1 MLKVKY
7 IAVHISN
14 YSDIKE
20 TMKSCPSLYFL
31 HEFTIFR
38 DSLFTSFQY
47 SWTWKVQL
55 GASHPCQSPQSSF
68 SSFWS
73 SASHRSAYLCRAS
86 LQFHCKFPL
95 KTTKKQFIS
104 TIIKNSMQTLEV
116 KITSHN
122 NCLSRND
129 DATLNSWSQVCRWSY
144 IWLISGTGTL
154 YKNMLVSIGYQNFYF
169 DFVIQTIDR
178 KRIYDWMWENHQ
190 TLRANGSTTFFLQFM
205 KHFIRLNLYQIIKS

>member
-1 MLKVKY
+1 MLCWKLSILQFTFQIIQTLKRLWSH
-7 IAVHISN
+7 VHH
-14 YSDIKE
+14 Y
-20 TMKSCPSLYFL
+20 TF
-31 HEFTIFR
+31 FTIFR

-55 GASHPCQSPQSSF
+55 GASHPCQSSIFILKFLVVSQSQVSLFVSCITSIPPQISSENN
-68 SSFWS
+68 
-73 SASHRSAYLCRAS
+73 
-86 LQFHCKFPL
+86 K
-95 KTTKKQFIS
+95 KKQFIS
-104 TIIKNSMQTLEV
+104 TIIKNSMQTVEV
-116 KITSHN
+116 KSTSSH
-122 NCLSRND
+122 NCLSQND

-178 KRIYDWMWENHQ
+178 RRIYDWMWENHQ
-190 TLRANGSTTFFLQFM
+190 TLRANGSTTFFLRFM